1 MNISFD
7 KISYLAY
14 RKGESIASLEIKAG
28 ISNGNIKR
36 WYLGTSPSLDNL
48 SKLCDSLGVT
58 LNDIVENQK
67 SHKETIEQRQLELYQ
82 ELFRTYQVLLDRQ
95 LKNPLQVAL
104 SSINLDEF
112 MDLDESEADMIPV
125 FKQLLKFAED
135 QHERKMDK
143 LKANHEEIL

>member
-14 RKGESIASLEIKAG
+14 RKGESISSLERKAG

-48 SKLCDSLGVT
+48 AKLCDFLGVT

-67 SHKETIEQRQLELYQ
+67 THEETLEQRQIELYQ
-82 ELFRTYQVLLDRQ
+82 SLFRTYQVLVDRQ
-95 LKNPLQVAL
+95 LKNPLQVTL

-112 MDLDESEADMIPV
+112 LDLDETEVDMIPV
-125 FKQLLKFAED
+125 FKQLLIFAEN
-135 QHERKMDK
+135 QYKRKM
-143 LKANHEEIL
+143 LKKHTTHRLK